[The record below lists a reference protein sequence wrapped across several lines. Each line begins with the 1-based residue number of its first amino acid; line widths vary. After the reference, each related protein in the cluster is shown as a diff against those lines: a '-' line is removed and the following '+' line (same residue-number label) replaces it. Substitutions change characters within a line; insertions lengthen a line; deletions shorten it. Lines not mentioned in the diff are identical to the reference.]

1 MRTAHLFILVPVLV
15 CVSVSFTPPAG
26 AHRGGIDA
34 YGCHNDRKHGGYH
47 CHHGLFAGEIFSSKS
62 EMIKQLNA
70 RSDKSLKP
78 ALQNNSP
85 ISPPPEKGEGKE
97 TCIREKLT
105 GRIACGDALVH

>member
-1 MRTAHLFILVPVLV
+1 
-15 CVSVSFTPPAG
+15 
-26 AHRGGIDA
+26 
-34 YGCHNDRKHGGYH
+34 
-47 CHHGLFAGEIFSSKS
+47 
-62 EMIKQLNA
+62 MIKQLNA